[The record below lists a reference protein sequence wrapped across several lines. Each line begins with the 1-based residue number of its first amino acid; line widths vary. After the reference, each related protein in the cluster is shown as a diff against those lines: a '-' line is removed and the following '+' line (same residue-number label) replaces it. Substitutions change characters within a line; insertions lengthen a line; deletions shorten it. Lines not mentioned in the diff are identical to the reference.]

1 MFRVPTENRIDALR
15 AEHDALEKRLAELD
29 GHLSLTQAEQ
39 AERVKIKKWKL
50 KLKDEIATLA
60 RS

>member
-1 MFRVPTENRIDALR
+1 VPTENRIDALR

-29 GHLSLTQAEQ
+29 GHVSLTPAEH
-39 AERVKIKKWKL
+39 AERARIKKWKL

-60 RS
+60 PS